1 MKRFLKKFF
10 IVLALLS
17 VALGLF
23 YRQMLMY
30 LLSQGKGQ
38 FNIITESISIDEA
51 LTKYQSD
58 TLLLKKIHLLVDA
71 KKFAAEQLHL
81 KVENTFNTIYFPQH
95 DTITLRVI
103 NACDALSFDEYQWK
117 YPLIGE
123 APYKGFFNKERLQSE
138 YKRLKNLG
146 LDVDVGQVEA
156 WSTLGIINNPM
167 MYSVLENTEIEIAET
182 IIHESL
188 HATIFIKSN
197 ADFNESFA
205 EFIGEKGAEMFLKT
219 TSSIACKQVD
229 LSRKKK
235 QEKLKM
241 ILLNY
246 AERLQQLYVSSHST
260 KLKLQQKKLLIH
272 ACCQEIF
279 NSKLLSIQRAK
290 RFSIRLMKSGNAIFS
305 AYRTYHSNKFDFEKE
320 LQETYQGD
328 LLQMINGYKKSYSL
342 E

>member
-1 MKRFLKKFF
+1 MRRLLKKFF
-10 IVLALLS
+10 MVLALLF

-23 YRQMLMY
+23 YHQMFLY

-38 FNIITESISIDEA
+38 FKIITESISIDEA
-51 LTKYQSD
+51 LTKYKSD
-58 TLLLKKIHLLVDA
+58 TLLFKKIHLLVDA
-71 KKFAAEQLHL
+71 KKFASEQLHL

-95 DTITLRVI
+95 DTVTLRVI
-103 NACDALSFDEYQWK
+103 NACDALSFDSYQWK

-138 YKRLKNLG
+138 YKRLKNIG

-156 WSTLGIINNPM
+156 WSTLGIINNPI
-167 MYSVLENTEIEIAET
+167 MYSVVENSEVEIAET

-219 TSSIACKQVD
+219 TSNIAYNQVD
-229 LSRKKK
+229 LNRKNK
-235 QEKLKM
+235 QEKLKI

-246 AERLQQLYVSSHST
+246 AERLHQVYVSSHST
-260 KLKLQQKKLLIH
+260 KVKLQQKKLLIH
-272 ACCQEIF
+272 ECCQEIF
-279 NSKLLSIQRAK
+279 NSKLMSIQRAK
-290 RFSIRLMKSGNAIFS
+290 RYTIRLMKSGNAIFS
-305 AYRTYHSNKFDFEKE
+305 AYRTYHSKKFDFEKE
-320 LQETYQGD
+320 LQQTYHGD
-328 LLQMINGYKKSYSL
+328 LLQMINGYKKSYSI